1 MSAAGKVRMVPDWAS
16 ILGLIVGFGGILG
29 GLVLEGGKLSDV
41 TQLTGAIVVLSG
53 TLGAVMVTTPPRVLL
68 GAIARLR
75 LVLMEPQYSADQVIS
90 RLLSYSN
97 KARRSGIVSLESEA
111 ETAQDPFLRK
121 ALTLAVDGTE
131 PAELRN
137 MMELDMELESQKGK
151 AEARV
156 YEAAGGYSPTIGII
170 GAVLGL
176 IQVMKNLQEIEKVGH
191 GIAVAFVAT
200 VYGVGLANLLLLPAA
215 SKIRMRVDE
224 ALRIQVLIVE
234 GVCAIVQG
242 AHPKLIECR
251 LEGFKSDAKNPRHS
265 ASRSEAFVRENA

>member
-1 MSAAGKVRMVPDWAS
+1 VSGAGRVRMVPDWAS
-16 ILGLIVGFGGILG
+16 ILGLIVGFGGISG
-29 GLVLEGGKLSDV
+29 GLVLEGGKLTDV
-41 TQLTGAIVVLSG
+41 TQLTGAIVVLCG
-53 TLGAVMVTTPPRVLL
+53 TVGAVMVTTPPRVLL
-68 GAIARLR
+68 AAIARLR
-75 LVLMEPQYSADQVIS
+75 LVLMEPRYSPEEVIS
-90 RLLSYSN
+90 GLLSYSN
-97 KARRSGIVSLESEA
+97 KARRNGIVSLEPEA
-111 ETAQDPFLRK
+111 DAAEDPFLRK
-121 ALTLAVDGTE
+121 ALMLAVDGTE

-137 MMELDMELESQKGK
+137 MMELDMELEAQKGK

-224 ALRIQVLIVE
+224 ALRIQTLIVE

-251 LEGFKSDAKNPRHS
+251 LEAFKSGAKS
-265 ASRSEAFVRENA
+265 ARRPAAPSEAFVRENA

>member
-1 MSAAGKVRMVPDWAS
+1 MNGSGKVRLVPDLAS
-16 ILGLIVGFGGILG
+16 ILGLVVGFGGILG
-29 GLVLEGGKLSDV
+29 GLVLEGGRLSDIA
-41 TQLTGAIVVLSG
+41 QLTGALIVISG
-53 TLGAVMVTTPPRVLL
+53 TLGAVMVTTPPKILM
-68 GAIARLR
+68 GAAARLW
-75 LVLMEPQYSADQVIS
+75 LVLMEPRYSAADVIS
-90 RLLSYSN
+90 GLLSYSN
-97 KARRSGIVSLESEA
+97 KARRNGIVSLEAEA
-111 ETAQDPFLRK
+111 DMASDPFLRK

-137 MMELDMELESQKGK
+137 MMELDMELEAQKGK

-176 IQVMKNLQEIEKVGH
+176 IQVMKNLQEIDKVGH

-215 SKIRMRVDE
+215 SKIRTRVDE
-224 ALRIQVLIVE
+224 KLRIQALVVE

-242 AHPKLIECR
+242 AHPKMIESR
-251 LEGFKSDAKNPRHS
+251 LEAFAPGKPSPGGSFRRADG
-265 ASRSEAFVRENA
+265 FVRESV